1 MERFESQETIDVNLD
16 GDFDEE
22 VLQEDD
28 GDEDIEESEDEF
40 DEDDGDE
47 ASDDDDEDVEEE
59 QVKKKD
65 FSHRYK
71 AAMKEERQKRQE
83 LQRTLE
89 ENRQKIRSMEET
101 FNRFQQSIHEQYQA
115 QQRERWQQQIP
126 SAEEDP
132 VGHLTATQNIMMSY
146 ILDQHQKNQQSQQ
159 VQQERAQLNRMVY
172 DYKTEAAQFAKK
184 TPDFNNAYEFFVN
197 KKQEEYQALGY
208 TPEEAHEM
216 LIDDEI
222 DIVARA
228 KNQGQNPAERI
239 YNWARKSGFQPQR
252 SSLDRVEK
260 GMKSNRSLGS
270 VSNEG
275 RTGTMTLEQLASM
288 DANDPR
294 FDKYWK
300 KFFS

>member
-1 MERFESQETIDVNLD
+1 MEKFESQETIDVNLD

-22 VLQEDD
+22 VVQEDD
-28 GDEDIEESEDEF
+28 GDEDFEDSENEY

-47 ASDDDDEDVEEE
+47 TSEDDDDEVEEE
-59 QVKKKD
+59 VEKKKD

-101 FNRFQQSIHEQYQA
+101 FQRFQQSLQQQHHLREQ
-115 QQRERWQQQIP
+115 ERLQQQIP
-126 SAEEDP
+126 SMDEDP

-146 ILDQHQKNQQSQQ
+146 ILDQAQKNQQSQQ
-159 VQQERAQLNRMVY
+159 RMQESAQLNRMVY
-172 DYKTEAAQFAKK
+172 DYKTEAAQYSKK
-184 TPDFNNAYEFFVN
+184 TPDFNNAYEFFVQ
-197 KKQEEYQALGY
+197 KKQEEYMERGY

-216 LIDDEI
+216 LIEDEI

-228 KNQGQNPAERI
+228 KSQGQNPAERV
-239 YNWARKSGFQPQR
+239 YNVARKYGYQPQR
-252 SSLDRVEK
+252 SSLERVEK

-288 DANDPR
+288 DTNDPR

-300 KFFS
+300 KLIS

>member
-22 VLQEDD
+22 VLHDEDE
-28 GDEDIEESEDEF
+28 GDEDEVSEDEY

-47 ASDDDDEDVEEE
+47 ESDDDDEVEEE

-89 ENRQKIRSMEET
+89 ENRQKIRAMEET
-101 FNRFQQSIHEQYQA
+101 FNRFQQSLQEKYQ
-115 QQRERWQQQIP
+115 QEQRERWQQQIP

-146 ILDQHQKNQQSQQ
+146 ILDQHQKNQQQQ
-159 VQQERAQLNRMVY
+159 QHRQESAQLNRMVY
-172 DYKTEAAQFAKK
+172 DYKTEAAQYARK
-184 TPDFNNAYEFFVN
+184 TPDFNNAYEFFVQ
-197 KKQEEYQALGY
+197 KKQEEYQERGY

-216 LIDDEI
+216 LIEDEI

-228 KNQGQNPAERI
+228 KSQGQNPAERV
-239 YNWARKSGFQPQR
+239 YNVARKYGYQPQR

-288 DANDPR
+288 DTNDPR

-300 KFFS
+300 KLIS

>member
-1 MERFESQETIDVNLD
+1 MERFDSQETIDVNLD

-28 GDEDIEESEDEF
+28 GDEDFEDSQDEY

-47 ASDDDDEDVEEE
+47 ASEDDEDVEEE

-101 FNRFQQSIHEQYQA
+101 FARFQQSLQEKYHQE
-115 QQRERWQQQIP
+115 QRERWQQQIP
-126 SAEEDP
+126 SMEEDP

-146 ILDQHQKNQQSQQ
+146 ILDHHQKNQQSQQ
-159 VQQERAQLNRMVY
+159 MQQERAELNRMVD
-172 DYKTEAAQFAKK
+172 DYKANAVQFARKE
-184 TPDFNNAYEFFVN
+184 PNFNKAYEFFVQ
-197 KKQEEYQALGY
+197 KKQEEYQEKGY
-208 TPEEAHEM
+208 TPQEALYMLHEE
-216 LIDDEI
+216 EI

-228 KNQGQNPAERI
+228 NSQGQNPAERV
-239 YNWARKSGFQPQR
+239 YNVARKYGYQPQN

-288 DANDPR
+288 DTNDPR

-300 KFFS
+300 KLIS